1 MKNNFKKILNEL
13 SYRVSTGI
21 PDLTNEQHLM
31 KLWDILK
38 EHKWPIDA
46 RIELLSNLSGVPM
59 EKTDP
64 KKVKTN
70 EIIKAITELGHII
83 SEASVYDNKYP
94 VGSRFMVSANYV
106 EKFKKYAG
114 ESIPDGV
121 YLKVK
126 ETKADVEVIQNENKP
141 TEYWVKSEKN
151 GKVYHIKGTD
161 SEIGKWFIK
170 AGKNPGDIKFNDR
183 TLEASALLGLRID
196 AKSYLDKFNN
206 SNPDSVGKIAQEF
219 ISVVTSALGKGDFA
233 TNNLKNIKTA
243 PISDV
248 VLVASIAAGMQKF
261 SQDKG
266 TNGWNFV
273 HGKIE
278 TYYNAEQAN
287 PHIVTQ
293 GGKDNTADAIV
304 VKGSVSS
311 FLSNMKT
318 QPVTY
323 DSNGLCKLDTG
334 EEFYQ
339 ISLKKGETK
348 AQLGKITADFSRKY
362 DLISNED
369 LINIALTEGIEKEI
383 LDEGLRDLFNKGR
396 EFVKTTGKKVLDGI
410 RNAAKK
416 VQSYYK
422 KVIGNFKSATS
433 RGNKQGDDFLKKLA
447 PKLKTL
453 NEAKVSQRD
462 IIKGISDDYNQGNK
476 EPLNTLVGNCNKQLD
491 KVISLTKSPGLAY
504 ADTQVKTLYIPK
516 DVNTDVV
523 IKFLSNLKALYAF
536 QAVIANSKGSAKSA
550 SEIYS
555 DFLDLEKDMYFGR
568 TSLPLFKVYGL
579 NPDGGGTPYTFL
591 KSGQE
596 YKSERKSAFESKK
609 DIVSKVFVVYVAS
622 KVGYGTM
629 SAYIFS
635 KFDTNGTPMFNNV
648 TFRTNAS
655 GVLTFTIEGSKTV
668 SWDDMIK
675 QKWGGALA

>member
-1 MKNNFKKILNEL
+1 MNNWKKILNEL

-38 EHKWPIDA
+38 EHNWSVDA
-46 RIELLSNLSGVPM
+46 RVELLKNLSNTKIEEV
-59 EKTDP
+59 DF
-64 KKVKTN
+64 KKVKVK
-70 EIIKAITELGHII
+70 EIIKAVTELGQIV
-83 SEASVYDNKYP
+83 SEASVFQDKYP
-94 VGSRFMVSANYV
+94 VGSRFLVSAKYV
-106 EKFKKYAG
+106 EDFKRYAG
-114 ESIPDGV
+114 ESVPDGV

-126 ETKADVEVIQNENKP
+126 ETKADVEVIQNENQP

-151 GKVYHIKGTD
+151 GKVYHIKGTEGTI
-161 SEIGKWFIK
+161 SKWFIK
-170 AGKNPGDIKFNDR
+170 AGKNPGDITFNDK
-183 TLEASALLGLRID
+183 TLEASSLLGLRID
-196 AKSYLDKFNN
+196 AKSYLDKFNA
-206 SNPDSVGKIAQEF
+206 STADSVGKIAQEF
-219 ISVVTSALGKGDFA
+219 ISVVTSTLSEGDFA
-233 TNNLKNIKTA
+233 TNNLKNMKTA
-243 PISDV
+243 PIADII
-248 VLVASIAAGMQKF
+248 LVAAIAAGMQKF
-261 SQDKG
+261 ANDKG
-266 TNGWNFV
+266 LSNWNFV

-278 TYYNAEQAN
+278 DYYNAEQAN

-293 GGKDNTADAIV
+293 GGKDNTADAIL

-318 QPVTY
+318 QPVEY
-323 DSNGLCKLDTG
+323 DNSGLCKLNTG

-339 ISLKKGETK
+339 VSLKKSESG
-348 AQLGKITADFSRKY
+348 AQLGKITTDFVKKY
-362 DLISNED
+362 GLISNDD

-416 VQSYYK
+416 VQGYYK
-422 KVIGNFKSATS
+422 GVVGRFRSATS
-433 RGNKQGDDFLKKLA
+433 KANKDGDDLLNKVV

-453 NEAKVSQRD
+453 NEARVSQGD
-462 IIKGISDDYNQGNK
+462 KIKAVANDYNQGNK
-476 EPLNTLVGNCNKQLD
+476 EPLKTIVSNCNTELG
-491 KVISLTKSPGLAY
+491 KVINLTKSPGLAY
-504 ADTQVKTLYIPK
+504 ADTGVTQLYIPK
-516 DVNTDVV
+516 DVNPDVV
-523 IKFLSNLKALYAF
+523 IKFLANFKALRAF
-536 QAVIANSKGSAKSA
+536 QKVIADSKGSAKTA

-555 DFLDLEKDMYFGR
+555 DFLDLEKDMFFGR

-579 NPDGGGTPYTFL
+579 SSDGSGTPYTFL

-596 YKSERKSAFESKK
+596 YKEDRKSAFESKQ
-609 DIVSKVFVVYVAS
+609 DTVNKVFVVYVES

-629 SAYIFS
+629 AAYIFS
-635 KFDTNGTPMFNNV
+635 KFDTNGTPIFNNV

-655 GVLTFTIEGSKTV
+655 GKLTFTIEGSKSVT
-668 SWDDMIK
+668 WDNMVR